1 MFGWLKKFL
10 LWSYARNTWQY
21 DVLCALILAFIFLT
35 PQSWFAGG
43 ELRRAEAHQNPQ
55 SARSSVVIPADEFST
70 NPSSTDIENRVR
82 ALTNRPD
89 SQVGDV
95 RTINNKDG
103 KRVAYE
109 VDIR

>member
-1 MFGWLKKFL
+1 MFGAIKKFL

-43 ELRRAEAHQNPQ
+43 ELRRAGAHQNPQ
-55 SARSSVVIPADEFST
+55 SAHSSVIIPADQLT
-70 NPSSTDIENRVR
+70 INPDAIEIQNRVR

-95 RTINNKDG
+95 RVVTDKDG
-103 KRVAYE
+103 KRIAYE
-109 VDIR
+109 VDLR